1 MIEVRSKVNNSS
13 LPAQQ
18 GLYDP
23 RNEHDAC
30 GVGFVAHIKGQASH
44 DRVSQ
49 GLQILENLTH
59 RGAVG
64 ADPLAG
70 DGAGILVQ
78 VPDAF
83 LRKVLTKA
91 KVELPQA
98 GDYGVGMLFLP
109 RDAKARAA
117 CEKIIAD
124 RIKAEGQIL
133 LGWRDVPVEN
143 SGLGESVKAV
153 EPVVRQV
160 FIARGKKDSRSGRFR
175 TQTVCHPQDCR
186 TRDQRAAQRTGQGFL
201 YSLNVVPHHRLQG
214 HVAGRPSGEILS
226 RSAGQSLVSAFSLVH
241 QRFSTNT
248 FPTWNLAHPFRMIAH
263 NGEINTLRGNVNWM
277 AARHAAMS
285 SKFLGKDL
293 DKLWPLIVENQ
304 SDSACFDNALELLV
318 AGGYSLPHAMMLLI
332 PEAWAGNPLMD
343 EERARSTNTMLR

>member
-1 MIEVRSKVNNSS
+1 MEPSVAAQSG

-23 RNEHDAC
+23 RQERDAC
-30 GVGFVAHIKGQASH
+30 GVGFVAHIKGQKSH
-44 DRVSQ
+44 DMVRQ

-70 DGAGILVQ
+70 DGAGILLQ

-83 LRKVLTKA
+83 MRKKCAAIGVN
-91 KVELPQA
+91 LPEA
-98 GDYGVGMLFLP
+98 GAYGVGMVFLP
-109 RDAKARAA
+109 RDKAARAA
-117 CEKIIAD
+117 CEQILADKIA
-124 RIKAEGQIL
+124 AEGQQM
-133 LGWRDVPVEN
+133 LGWRDVPVDSN
-143 SGLGESVKAV
+143 GLGESVKAV

-160 FIARGKKDSRSGRFR
+160 FIGRGNNSMDTDALERKLFVIRKTAEHAVRKLANNQGKGFYMPSMSARTIVYKGMLLADQVGKYFLDLQDSE
-175 TQTVCHPQDCR
+175 V
-186 TRDQRAAQRTGQGFL
+186 
-201 YSLNVVPHHRLQG
+201 
-214 HVAGRPSGEILS
+214 
-226 RSAGQSLVSAFSLVH
+226 VSALALVH

-248 FPTWNLAHPFRMIAH
+248 FPTWDLAHPFRMIAH
-263 NGEINTLRGNVNWM
+263 NGEINTVRGNVNWM

-285 SKFLGKDL
+285 SKLLGDDL
-293 DKLWPLIVENQ
+293 EKVWPLITEGQ

-332 PEAWAGNPLMD
+332 PEAWAG
-343 EERARSTNTMLR
+343 